1 MKKLYGIVGPTAS
14 GKTGAAIELCRR
26 LRGEIVSADS
36 MQIYKGMRI
45 LSAQPTEEELKQ
57 APHHLVSFVS
67 PETKFDAIKYREA
80 ADTAI
85 AEIESR
91 GVLPILCGGTG
102 LYVDALTKDMKMS
115 EEADPVLRKKLLD
128 IAAEPDGEERL
139 HSMLAK
145 VDSVSAEKYPAND
158 VRRVIRSLEIY
169 YATGKP
175 RCVSEEQDQQ
185 RPDRYDAVL
194 FALKWDRDELYERIN
209 RRVDVMLKDGLIEE
223 VRLLMQA
230 DESVRQTAAQAIG
243 FKEIRDALEG
253 RVSMKEAIENVKTNS
268 RHLAKRQETWFKR
281 DKRVRWIEADG
292 ESMKNAVDEIYRQ
305 IREDMRING

>member
-1 MKKLYGIVGPTAS
+1 
-14 GKTGAAIELCRR
+14 
-26 LRGEIVSADS
+26 

-57 APHHLVSFVS
+57 APHHLVGIVS
-67 PETKFDAIKYREA
+67 AGTKFDAVKYREA

-115 EEADPVLRKKLLD
+115 EEADPILRKKLLD
-128 IAAEPDGEERL
+128 IAAESDGEEKL
-139 HSMLAK
+139 HSMLAS
-145 VDSVSAEKYPAND
+145 VDSASAEKYPAND

-175 RCVSEEQDQQ
+175 RGVSEEQDQQ

-253 RVSMKEAIENVKTNS
+253 RVPMKEAIENVKTNS

-305 IREDMRING
+305 IREDMRLNG